1 MSRKDTQLQVRLSE
15 QDKQT
20 IAARAQTV
28 GMSTSEFVRQ
38 MALLAAVFEV
48 PAGYGSTDKAGST
61 AAQSP
66 VTPVTPSE
74 PNLGE
79 AIRVTE
85 VFGPR
90 PGAPHGGM
98 TVERAKR
105 SYEPDP
111 R

>member
-20 IAARAQTV
+20 IAARAKAV

-48 PAGYGSTDKAGST
+48 PAYPEEVVQAKMGRAGM
-61 AAQSP
+61 
-66 VTPVTPSE
+66 VVPS
-74 PNLGE
+74 
-79 AIRVTE
+79 AD
-85 VFGPR
+85 
-90 PGAPHGGM
+90 APEGIPPLPL
-98 TVERAKR
+98 KR
-105 SYEPDP
+105 SYDPDP